1 MYAFPRI
8 ELPEKAIEK
17 AKSLNQHPDFFY
29 AISLLETTGIC
40 IVPGKISNHQRW
52 MMKWLITNFLFT
64 WTGSG
69 FGQLPGTYHFRTT
82 ILPPQEQM
90 QDMMTRFTKFHTD
103 FIEEFK

>member
-40 IVPGKISNHQRW
+40 IVPGKISNHQR
-52 MMKWLITNFLFT
+52 
-64 WTGSG
+64 
-69 FGQLPGTYHFRTT
+69 
-82 ILPPQEQM
+82 
-90 QDMMTRFTKFHTD
+90 
-103 FIEEFK
+103 